1 LATEHAERGTTVL
14 DILKSKHVAHY
25 FGPMVFFRWAQRA
38 REDPLAQLI
47 KSNHDRSKQNRKG
60 KCLARSSNRICRN
73 LDWVRSAQIPL
84 AAKCMLPFKIRLAID
99 AVCHIRERFE
109 PLLVDRFAAPLAD
122 PKGALVH
129 PL

>member
-1 LATEHAERGTTVL
+1 MATEHAERGPAVL

-25 FGPMVFFRWAQRA
+25 FGPMDFPRWAKRA
-38 REDPLAQLI
+38 RDCPLAQLI
-47 KSNHDRSKQNRKG
+47 KNNHDRGKKNRKG

-99 AVCHIRERFE
+99 AVCHIRKRFE
-109 PLLVDRFAAPLAD
+109 PLLVDRLAAPLAD
-122 PKGALVH
+122 PIGALVH